1 MMKKFFYLFFTFV
14 VVALLSSCEKD
25 PPVNPDPDPDPHTN
39 PVIEI
44 QVEFQ
49 KPDNMV
55 LDCRQLLI
63 VDADR
68 TGGIQAIEFKEPIST
83 VRLTGDMALELAGK
97 KVYIYIDI
105 GRGYPPVFR
114 GMVMQKAIDPLVV
127 LPGIN
132 KLVIVVSPDLTTP
145 QQEIDP

>member
-1 MMKKFFYLFFTFV
+1 MKKFFYLFIVFV
-14 VVALLSSCEKD
+14 VAALLSSCEKD

-49 KPDNMV
+49 KPDNMS
-55 LDCRQLLI
+55 LEFMQLLI
-63 VDADR
+63 VDANR
-68 TGGIQAIEFKEPIST
+68 TGGIQSMPFTEPIST
-83 VRLTGDMALELAGK
+83 VKLTGDIALSLAGK
-97 KVYIYIDI
+97 KVYIYIGI
-105 GRGYPPVFR
+105 SRGYYPVFSSLT
-114 GMVMQKAIDPLVV
+114 MQKAIDPLVV

>member
-1 MMKKFFYLFFTFV
+1 MKKFLYLFFTFV

-25 PPVNPDPDPDPHTN
+25 PVAPPDPDPDPHAN

-49 KPDNMV
+49 KPDNMALGCNQFV
-55 LDCRQLLI
+55 
-63 VDADR
+63 VVSADR
-68 TGGIQAIEFKEPIST
+68 TTALQAIEFKEPIST

-97 KVYIYIDI
+97 KAYIYIGI
-105 GRGYPPVFR
+105 TRGYYPVFS
-114 GMVMQKAIDPLVV
+114 GLTMQKAIDPLVV